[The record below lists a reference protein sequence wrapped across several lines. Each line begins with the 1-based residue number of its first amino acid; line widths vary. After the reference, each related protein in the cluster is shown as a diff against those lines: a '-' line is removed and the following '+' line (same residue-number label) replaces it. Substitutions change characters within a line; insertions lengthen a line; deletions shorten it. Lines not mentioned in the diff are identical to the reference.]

1 MGWLRRRLGAANP
14 LKEKWPT
21 PATARLLV
29 RLKPAHRKLTP
40 TLLGTLK
47 TAMGMRKTL
56 RGGKGHI
63 TWETVLWPRP
73 PFLL

>member
-1 MGWLRRRLGAANP
+1 MRRRLGKANP
-14 LKEKWPT
+14 MKENWPT

-29 RLKPAHRKLTP
+29 RLKPAHREFTP
-40 TLLGTLK
+40 ALLGTLK

-56 RGGKGHI
+56 RRGKGRI
-63 TWETVLWPRP
+63 TWETVLWPGS